1 MESNVKK
8 TYAPKANKVEKLKT
22 YMASVKVANVVK
34 CDLFTKTAKALILML
49 LITGCSAEY
58 HIEKACKKQP
68 ELCKVKVKIDTFI
81 VRDSIYFYD
90 TFTTKEIDTI
100 QIDTGSVRVKI
111 IRHFNKIKVMV
122 RQKPDTIRIQE
133 TITLPPK
140 VVIDAKEKAWT
151 KAHSVFFWVGVILCA
166 FGFYKL
172 IK

>member
-22 YMASVKVANVVK
+22 YMAKVKVANVVK
-34 CDLFTKTAKALILML
+34 CDLFTKTTKALILML

-68 ELCKVKVKIDTFI
+68 DLCKVKVKVDTLI
-81 VRDSIYFYD
+81 VRDSIYFHD
-90 TFTTKEIDTI
+90 TFTTTEIDTI

-111 IRHFNKIKVMV
+111 VRHYNKIKVWV
-122 RQKPDTIRIQE
+122 RQKPDTIRITQ

-140 VVIDAKEKAWT
+140 VVLDAKKQAWT
-151 KAHSVFFWVGVILCA
+151 TAHSVFFWVGVILCA
-166 FGFYKL
+166 FGLYRLFK
-172 IK
+172 